1 MKTFI
6 LSTLFS
12 ILAPLLAFAD
22 NGLSAKIR
30 DEKNQPVPF
39 ASVLLR
45 KASDSTLVKGFI
57 TDENGELKASTLPQ
71 GNFTLKIQFTGYKAY
86 SKKLGEVTANTQLDL
101 GIIALEPLSTQ
112 LNEVVVRAT
121 KPFIERQLDKT
132 VVNVENS
139 VMAAGNSAM
148 EVLERSPG
156 VIVDKDGNIS
166 LRGKQG
172 VKVMIDGKISYLS
185 GNDLS
190 NFLRNL
196 SADQISQLE
205 IMTNPSSKYD
215 AAGTAGI
222 INIKM
227 KKNVNMGMNGSVN
240 GTIGQGVYTRSSAG
254 LNLNYRNNGWNI
266 FGNASYFGRNNLQ
279 HNNITRYFRAQNEVW
294 NSTTDFPF
302 KGTYTS
308 MKVGADW
315 TVNKKTTLGILF
327 SGGLN
332 QTSLNNGLNQSIQRN
347 LATNAIMSKLDTY
360 NSMDNPFHNFANN
373 INFKHTFDST
383 GKELTIDLDYA
394 RYVDKNQNDY
404 LTQWYGSE
412 FNKIKNDSLLR
423 TGAFSNIDQYSFKSD
438 YVLPISKTSK
448 WGMGVKSSYVKT
460 DNDLQFRGKTASDVD
475 YTFLNKQSNRFMY
488 EEQIHA
494 VYLNTERKF
503 GKWSY
508 QIGLRGEWTIAD
520 GKSMAYGNAASDSSF
535 HRDYKQLFP
544 SAFVQY
550 EASKNHTLGLNYS
563 RRINRPGYS
572 DLNPFVFFL
581 DNYTYQVGNPMLMPQ
596 LTNSFELTH
605 TFKGAFNTTFGY
617 SHTDDVITQ
626 LLRQDTEARKTYQT
640 SANLAQ
646 RTSYS
651 VSFSL
656 PIPVTKWWTSNT
668 DIQLNR
674 NELSGKVDQA
684 QINPVGNMFYINS
697 NHTFSL
703 KNDIKLELG
712 GQYFSGGLEQAF
724 NFGPGGSLNVGVQ
737 KSVLN
742 KKGTIRINASDI
754 LYTQN
759 PMATIKYGDIDI
771 TVKNRNDTRVVRFN
785 FTYRF
790 GNTAV
795 KGARNRNTG
804 LDDEKGRVKGAN

>member
-6 LSTLFS
+6 LSTFMA
-12 ILAPLLAFAD
+12 IITPILAFAD

-39 ASVLLR
+39 ASVILR

-57 TDENGELKASTLPQ
+57 TDENGELKAAAIPQ
-71 GNFTLKIQFTGYKAY
+71 GNYTLKIQFTGYKAFT
-86 SKKLGEVTANTQLDL
+86 KNIGEVNANTQIDL
-101 GIIALEPLSTQ
+101 GVIALEPATTELT
-112 LNEVVVRAT
+112 EVIVKAT
-121 KPFIERQLDKT
+121 KPFIEKQLDKT

-172 VKVMIDGKISYLS
+172 VKVMIDGKVSYLS

-227 KKNVNMGMNGSVN
+227 KKNANMGMNGSVN
-240 GTIGQGVYTRSSAG
+240 GSIGQGVYTRSSAG
-254 LNLNYRNNGWNI
+254 LNLNYRNKGWNV

-279 HNNITRYFRAQNEVW
+279 HNDITRYFRAQNEVW
-294 NSTTDFPF
+294 SSSTDLPF
-302 KGTYTS
+302 KGTYTNL
-308 MKVGADW
+308 KAGADW
-315 TVNKKTTLGILF
+315 TVNEKTTLGVLF

-332 QTSLNNGLNQSIQRN
+332 QTTLNNGLNQSIQRN
-347 LATNAIMSKLDTY
+347 LSTNAIMSKLDTY

-373 INFKHTFDST
+373 FNLKHTFDST
-383 GKELTIDLDYA
+383 GKELTVDLDYA
-394 RYVDKNQNDY
+394 RFVDKNQNDY

-412 FNKIKNDSLLR
+412 LTKIKNDSLLR
-423 TGAFSNIDQYSFKSD
+423 TGARSFINQYSLKSD
-438 YVLPISKTSK
+438 FVLPISKTSK

-460 DNDLQFRGKTASDVD
+460 DNDLQFRGKTAGEEN
-475 YTFLNKQSNRFMY
+475 YTFLYKQSNRFMY

-494 VYLNTERKF
+494 AYLNTERKI

-520 GKSMAYGNAASDSSF
+520 GKSMAYENAATDSSF

-544 SAFVQY
+544 SAFLQY
-550 EASKNHTLGLNYS
+550 EVNKNHTLGLNYS

-605 TFKGAFNTTFGY
+605 TFKGAFNSTFGY
-617 SHTDDVITQ
+617 SHTNDVITQ

-651 VSFSL
+651 LSFSL

-674 NELSGKVDQA
+674 NELVGKVDDA
-684 QINPVGNMFYINS
+684 QLNQSGNMFYINS
-697 NHTFSL
+697 NHTFTL
-703 KNDIKLELG
+703 NNGFKLEMG
-712 GQYFSGGLEQAF
+712 GQFFSGGLEQAF
-724 NFGPGGSLNVGVQ
+724 NFGPGGSLNLGIQ
-737 KSVLN
+737 KSILN
-742 KKGTIRINASDI
+742 KKGTISLNANDI
-754 LYTQN
+754 LYTRN
-759 PMATIKYGDIDI
+759 PKAFIKYGDIDI
-771 TVKNRNDTRVVRFN
+771 TVKNRNDTRVIRFN

-790 GNTAV
+790 GNTAI
-795 KGARNRNTG
+795 KGARSRNTG
-804 LDDEKGRVKGAN
+804 LDDEKGRVKTAN